1 MYAVLETGSKQYRVA
16 AGDTLEI
23 ERLETEAGK
32 PHTFDRVLLVSN
44 DGKLTLG
51 SPHVAKASIGADVIA
66 HKRGEKKIAFKM
78 KRRKGYHR
86 TVGHRQELTVIKI
99 TEIKA

>member
-23 ERLETEAGK
+23 ERLEVESGK

-51 SPHVAKASIGADVIA
+51 SPTVANASIVADVIA

-99 TEIKA
+99 TDIKL

>member
-1 MYAVLETGSKQYRVA
+1 MYAVLETGSKQYRVT

-23 ERLETEAGK
+23 ERLEVEAGK
-32 PHTFDRVLLVSN
+32 PFTFDRVLLVSN
-44 DGKLTLG
+44 EGKLTVG
-51 SPHVAKASIGADVIA
+51 SPTVVTASVVADVVA

-86 TVGHRQELTVIKI
+86 TVGHRQELTVVKIK
-99 TEIKA
+99 EIRA